1 MPQSSIENLLERIA
15 NGKPI
20 PAILLLGSEPY
31 LSDRCRSAIIEKFI
45 PEGAREWAVTRIAA
59 SSDGLAELLGRAR
72 MMPMLAP
79 AQILILQESEA
90 LERGGDE
97 ASEKSAELLSE
108 YLADPAP
115 FSIVIFEAASLDKRR
130 KLYKALADKAL
141 VVELSIGGANV
152 AALAVDM
159 ARELGAEIAPDAAAE
174 LAEAVNGEISKVR
187 LELEKLSLFA
197 SGRRIEVADV
207 EALVVSAQKFT
218 VWKLAEVLA
227 ARDRRAA
234 MDFLD
239 GVLRAGEQPAPIVG
253 AMAWMYRKLIEARE
267 MPAGTQ
273 PFQAARDLGTRPE
286 TAAIA
291 LTQSRRMSR
300 QALLQGLVE
309 LAEADSELKSGRPNP
324 RAILEFLIAKLTSEG
339 RASAA

>member
-1 MPQSSIENLLERIA
+1 MPQSSIENLLDRIA
-15 NGKPI
+15 KGNPI

-31 LSDRCRSAIIEKFI
+31 LSDRCRSAIVEKFI
-45 PEGAREWAVTRIAA
+45 PQAARQWAITRIAA
-59 SSDGLAELLGRAR
+59 SADGLAELLSRAR
-72 MMPMLAP
+72 MMPMLTP
-79 AQILILQESEA
+79 AQILILQDAEA

-97 ASEKSAELLSE
+97 ASESVAGQLSD

-115 FSIVIFEAASLDKRR
+115 FSILIFEAASLDKRR
-130 KLYKALADKAL
+130 KLFKALADKAL
-141 VVELSIGGANV
+141 VVELTTGSANV
-152 AALAVDM
+152 AALAMDM

-187 LELEKLSLFA
+187 LELEKLSLYA

-207 EALVVSAQKFT
+207 EALVVSARKFT

-239 GVLRAGEQPAPIVG
+239 GVLRAGEQPAQIVG
-253 AMAWMYRKLIEARE
+253 ALAWMYRKLIEARE
-267 MPAGTQ
+267 LPAGTQ
-273 PFQAARDLGTRPE
+273 PFQAARDLGTRAE

-291 LTQSRRMSR
+291 LTQSRKMSR
-300 QALLQGLVE
+300 EALLAGMVE
-309 LAEADSELKSGRPNP
+309 LAEADSELKSGRPDP
-324 RAILEFLIAKLTSEG
+324 RAILEFLIAKLTSTG
-339 RASAA
+339 QASAA

>member
-1 MPQSSIENLLERIA
+1 MSQSSIENLLDRIA
-15 NGKPI
+15 KGKPI

-31 LSDRCRSAIIEKFI
+31 LSDRCRAAMIEKFI
-45 PEGAREWAVTRIAA
+45 PEAAREWAVTKIEA
-59 SSDGLAELLGRAR
+59 SSDGLAELLSRAR

-79 AQILILQESEA
+79 AQILILQDAES
-90 LERGGDE
+90 LERGGEE

-115 FSIVIFEAASLDKRR
+115 FSVVVFEAASLDKRR

-141 VVELSIGGANV
+141 IVELSAGSANV
-152 AALAVDM
+152 TALASDM
-159 ARELGAEIAPDAAAE
+159 ARELGAEISPDAAAE

-187 LELEKLSLFA
+187 LELEKLSLYA

-207 EALVVSAQKFT
+207 DALVVSAQKFT
-218 VWKLAEVLA
+218 VWNLAEVLA
-227 ARDRRAA
+227 SRNRRAA

-239 GVLRAGEQPAPIVG
+239 GVLRAGEQPAQIVG
-253 AMAWMYRKLIEARE
+253 ALAWMYRKLIEARE
-267 MPAGTQ
+267 LPAGTQ
-273 PFQAARDLGTRPE
+273 PYQAARDLGTRPE

-291 LTQSRRMSR
+291 LTQSRRISR
-300 QALLQGLVE
+300 EALLAGLVE

-324 RAILEFLIAKLTSEG
+324 RAILEFLIAKLTSSG
-339 RASAA
+339 QASAA